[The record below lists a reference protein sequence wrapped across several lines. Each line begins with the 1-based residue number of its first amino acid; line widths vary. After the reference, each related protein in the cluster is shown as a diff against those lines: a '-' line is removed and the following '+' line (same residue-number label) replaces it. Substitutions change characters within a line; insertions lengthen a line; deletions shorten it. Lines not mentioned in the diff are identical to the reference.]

1 MSKLSNSEREAL
13 YAHKGESDALRGEK
27 NAPGM
32 SLLGKAG
39 LTFVTAGAAAPV
51 FIPTQED
58 RERAAYLD
66 GHARGSE
73 IRKISKR

>member
-1 MSKLSNSEREAL
+1 MSKLNNGDREAL
-13 YAHKGESDALRGEK
+13 YASKGESDALRGEK
-27 NAPGM
+27 NPPGM
-32 SLLGKAG
+32 SLIEKAA

-73 IRKISKR
+73 IRKITGR